1 MRTENSGS
9 GSFLPKSTIPDAA
22 GAKWVDTEKWEGI
35 FRHTAYKDVLH
46 FQASA
51 KITIGGGETGV
62 QRKNIRLYQLDWS
75 AAQSPLA
82 LTPRG
87 AACMYF
93 MDVRKGHSPL
103 RTRAANLNLQSGD
116 CRNYIFTL
124 DWCTRTVEWMIP
136 FICGPYYHFN
146 AELSDFGT
154 VKL

>member
-1 MRTENSGS
+1 MRT
-9 GSFLPKSTIPDAA
+9 
-22 GAKWVDTEKWEGI
+22 GI
-35 FRHTAYKDVLH
+35 FGLWKFLTKKYNTWRGGCKVGRYGKMGGD
-46 FQASA
+46 FQAQGLQGCPSFSS
-51 KITIGGGETGV
+51 ICENHNWGGETGV
-62 QRKNIRLYQLDWS
+62 QRKNTRLYQLDWS

-103 RTRAANLNLQSGD
+103 RTRAANLNLQSGG

-124 DWCTRTVEWMIP
+124 DWCTRIVEWMIP

-146 AELSDFGT
+146 AELPDFGT

>member
-1 MRTENSGS
+1 MRT
-9 GSFLPKSTIPDAA
+9 
-22 GAKWVDTEKWEGI
+22 GI
-35 FRHTAYKDVLH
+35 FGLWKFLTKKYNTWRGGCKVGRCGKMGGDFRAHAYKDVLH

-51 KITIGGGETGV
+51 KITIGGETGV
-62 QRKNIRLYQLDWS
+62 QRKNTRLYQLDWS

-103 RTRAANLNLQSGD
+103 RTRAANLNLQNGD

-124 DWCTRTVEWMIP
+124 DWCTRTVDWMIP
-136 FICGPYYHFN
+136 LICGPCYHFN
-146 AELSDFGT
+146 AELPDFCS